1 MKMHLYGAFL
11 NLKNMKF
18 ETIVALATAPMKSAL
33 AVIRVSGDDAFEIVS
48 KCSSKDLTKITKRT
62 LLIANIVDGDKE
74 IDEAVLAVYKGPKSF
89 TGEDLV
95 EIICHGSVLIANEI
109 IQLLISKGARMAT
122 NGEYS
127 SRAFLNQK
135 IDLVQ
140 AEAINDVINATTAE
154 AKNLSILSLKG
165 DTSGLIVPIKT
176 RLADILSLIEV
187 NIDYPE
193 YEDIEV
199 ANKETIISTV
209 DELLPQIEKYIK
221 DGNQGKIVKEGVKV
235 AIVGK
240 PNVGK
245 SSLLNALLGESK
257 AIVTDIAGT
266 TRDIVEGEINLNG
279 VVLHLLDTAGIRD
292 SEDKVES
299 IGVDKSK
306 ATIQEADLVIV
317 VLDASNKLDALDK
330 EILEM
335 SKDKKRIIVYNKK
348 DLININNKDNIYI
361 SAQSGEI
368 NSLKDAIY
376 KELGIEDNVFTTP
389 SLNNARQLG
398 LLKKAYESLKKAK
411 EDAEM
416 DLSIDLISVSLYDAY
431 VAILEILGEANQLDI
446 SKEIFSRFCVGK

>member
-1 MKMHLYGAFL
+1 
-11 NLKNMKF
+11 MKF

-48 KCSSKDLTKITKRT
+48 KCFSKDITGITKRT
-62 LLIANIVDGDKE
+62 CLVGSIIDGDKE
-74 IDEAVLAVYKGPKSF
+74 IDEVVINVYKGPKSF

-109 IQLLISKGARMAT
+109 IELLLSKGARLAT

-140 AEAINDVINATTAE
+140 AEAINDVINATTKE
-154 AKNLSILSLKG
+154 AKALSILSLKG
-165 DTSGLIVPIKT
+165 DTSNLLVPLKT

-199 ANKETIISTV
+199 ANKEKIISTI
-209 DELLPQIEKYIK
+209 DELLPEIERLT
-221 DGNQGKIVKEGVKV
+221 KEGEQGLIIKEGIKV
-235 AIVGK
+235 AIIGK

-266 TRDIVEGEINLNG
+266 TRDVVEGEINLNG

-292 SEDKVES
+292 VEDKIES
-299 IGVDKSK
+299 IGINKSK
-306 ATIQEADLVIV
+306 EVIKEADLVIV
-317 VLDASNKLDALDK
+317 VLDASSELDDMDK
-330 EILEM
+330 EILAISE
-335 SKDKKRIIVYNKK
+335 DKKRIIIYNKS
-348 DLININNKDNIYI
+348 DLSTKTEEDKIYI
-361 SAQSGEI
+361 SALTGDISP
-368 NSLKDAIY
+368 LKKEIY
-376 KELGIEDNVFTTP
+376 KAVGLENEAFTTP
-389 SLNNARQLG
+389 SLNNVRQLG
-398 LLKKAYESLKKAK
+398 LLKNVKESLLKAK
-411 EDAEM
+411 QDTEL
-416 DLSIDLISVSLYDAY
+416 DLSIDLIAVSLYDAY
-431 VAILEILGEANQLDI
+431 RSILEILGEVDQIDI
-446 SKEIFSRFCVGK
+446 SKEIFARFCVGK